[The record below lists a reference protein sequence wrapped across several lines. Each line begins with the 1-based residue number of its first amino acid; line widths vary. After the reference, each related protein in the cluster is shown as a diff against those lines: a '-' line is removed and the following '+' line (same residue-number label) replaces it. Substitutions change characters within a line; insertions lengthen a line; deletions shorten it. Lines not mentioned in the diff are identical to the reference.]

1 MANSSEKII
10 SPNALLSTST
20 PNMVS
25 SSTSSISKLMTQ
37 SLSNEIADDTINNPF
52 DITEN
57 KEYDRTH
64 DFETSQLNMI
74 NVFSLELLAVFG
86 FKFYYKLLSNC
97 SKSSMELRNLW
108 VQIYHTSDGV
118 TFQTRNI
125 NKFKKINNCI
135 TGSELVDWLI
145 RTKKMSK

>member
-1 MANSSEKII
+1 MCPMIHSLAYLATQCLENSPILSTHFILVVAPFSLVSNQLSVDSQAASKDQAANSSEKVI

-20 PNMVS
+20 PSMVS
-25 SSTSSISKLMTQ
+25 SSTSSINKLMTQ

-74 NVFSLELLAVFG
+74 NVLF
-86 FKFYYKLLSNC
+86 
-97 SKSSMELRNLW
+97 
-108 VQIYHTSDGV
+108 
-118 TFQTRNI
+118 
-125 NKFKKINNCI
+125 
-135 TGSELVDWLI
+135 I
-145 RTKKMSK
+145 RSISFL